1 MLEDIKQVLRQ
12 EAEAIQNILRR
23 EMYHEPYEA
32 LKDLTRGKS
41 SISKTDIQDFIT
53 GLNVS
58 DAIKKE
64 LMAIT
69 PHNYVGY
76 Y

>member
-1 MLEDIKQVLRQ
+1 
-12 EAEAIQNILRR
+12 
-23 EMYHEPYEA
+23 MYHEPYET

-41 SISKTDIQDFIT
+41 SITKTDIQEFIT
-53 GLNVS
+53 GLDVS
-58 DAIKKE
+58 DGIKKE
-64 LMAIT
+64 LKAIT